1 VIKRPEAEFFSRH
14 DPELRNHRV
23 RLTRTVIYTFFLVLA
38 VAILADLAFS
48 YLPSDKRQ
56 SGIEYDLL
64 AIALLAALGF
74 LAFLL
79 LQRGHVDRAGYVLG
93 SAIFIATFAGCLLL
107 PQYVH
112 LISVGYLLSI
122 LVIGTIVGGRAGFSF
137 AALSFVAM
145 IISWWRA
152 RYLLGEEEGPFSNT
166 FGFVLI
172 SSFAVLEFGL
182 AAVLHTLSQ
191 YILQTIARL
200 HSQTEQLTHLA
211 HTDPLTELANRR
223 HLIEQLEREFTRA
236 VRYKRPLTLIYLDM
250 DGFKSIN
257 DRFGHLFGDEIL
269 RGAALAMR
277 AVLRSADVLAR
288 IGGDEFAILLPET
301 TISGAQGVISKL
313 RKALSAY
320 AIHLGP
326 MVPPLSFCAGIGQI
340 RRGDK
345 SIDDLLARSDEA
357 QYRAKE
363 AGNGQTRTQ
372 HELDQLPLFDHSQTQ
387 DES

>member
-1 VIKRPEAEFFSRH
+1 VIKLPEVEFFSRH
-14 DPELRNHRV
+14 DPELRNYRA

-38 VAILADLAFS
+38 VALIADLAFS
-48 YLPSDKRQ
+48 YLPSERRQ
-56 SGIEYDLL
+56 SGIGYDLL
-64 AIALLAALGF
+64 TIALLAAFGGV
-74 LAFLL
+74 AFLL
-79 LQRGHVDRAGYVLG
+79 LRRGQVDQAGYVLG
-93 SAIFIATFAGCLLL
+93 SAIFIATLAGCLLF
-107 PQYVH
+107 PQFVH
-112 LISVGYLLSI
+112 LMSVGYLLSI
-122 LVIGTIVGGRAGFSF
+122 LVVGTIVGGRAGFSF
-137 AALSFVAM
+137 AALAFVAM
-145 IISWWRA
+145 STSWWRA
-152 RYLLGEEEGPFSNT
+152 RFLLGEIEGPFSNT
-166 FGFVLI
+166 VGFILI
-172 SSFAVLEFGL
+172 ASYAVLDFGL

-223 HLIEQLEREFTRA
+223 HLIDQLEREFMRA
-236 VRYKRPLTLIYLDM
+236 RRYKRPLSLVYLDL

-301 TISGAQGVISKL
+301 TIGGARGVISKL

-320 AIHLGP
+320 AVHLGP
-326 MVPPLSFCAGIGQI
+326 MVPPLSFCAGIGQL
-340 RRGDK
+340 RGNDK

-363 AGNGQTRTQ
+363 AGTGETRTQ
-372 HELDQLPLFDHSQTQ
+372 HELAQLPLFDRPQTQ
-387 DES
+387 DEV